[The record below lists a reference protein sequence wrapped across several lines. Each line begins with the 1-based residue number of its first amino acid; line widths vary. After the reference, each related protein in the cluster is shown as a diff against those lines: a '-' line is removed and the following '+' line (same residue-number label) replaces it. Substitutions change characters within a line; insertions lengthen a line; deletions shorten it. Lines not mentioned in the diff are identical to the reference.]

1 MLGAFVPEVARFK
14 ALVRVQVLGVLPHN
28 LGVVRVR
35 GRGAAVRGAHALRQA
50 EMRRGARRRLHA
62 ELADDAGEASLNRG
76 GVGNPRPRPRAVPGR
91 ALPAALALARAPLA
105 LVLRRGGRAVR
116 ADGELGA
123 RRAER
128 QGLARF
134 RFRLI
139 PGRGGVARSGAGR
152 GRVRDEPRDASP
164 HLRLRGV
171 HRGLALADAL
181 DVPRQGI
188 RPAAHGG
195 GLDHANLLLRGERD
209 AGQKREAQLGRG
221 AIGGRVPAGRR
232 EVHRAHPLDPSV
244 GRAERARV
252 RRGLAAADRAAR
264 GFSWNASPHSFHRA
278 TAHAGGLFQTRVGC
292 LVSKR
297 ARADLFRGLAH
308 PATLDD
314 APASSPRL
322 FLVSSGEMNSP
333 QAKLKR
339 ARDAEVK
346 EATDLKKFKADLLSK
361 VIVKTIVKEQTNT
374 QSVTALR
381 FNHLPFASGTSAKG
395 KPEDTNLGNL
405 FATCGG
411 DFATV
416 YDDEHFGD
424 HVAVV
429 AQFKNEKTKHS
440 AGGELTAVAW
450 VDARGFTGHEF
461 GDALLAVG
469 GGNDNAVQIFSV
481 AEARVVR
488 MLKGHVGSIV
498 ALAAGAAGDADAA
511 DAKNVGGSRLAVLDS
526 NGTVTVWNWRT
537 AQVVCAF
544 KAGDA
549 IAVEMPDE
557 GDVVITGHADGDV
570 VVWPVAGEENAEAFE
585 KKKKRADMRGAMAG
599 TVGNVKAL
607 ARDETK
613 PAAVTVNLA
622 GAHTGVAV
630 DCVRCLPGDRLAT
643 KSVDGVVCVRGVRS
657 SPASSA
663 AATTWKVPGC
673 AKPKKHELRSSLSSF
688 GCDPLGEFLAVGN
701 SDGETFVYDV
711 ATGLAIKTVKQ
722 DRDFKGL
729 NAVRAAAVSRDCRH
743 VHAAFG
749 PGVVWRAEV
758 VPGLDDEEGP
768 GTPEEA

>member
-1 MLGAFVPEVARFK
+1 
-14 ALVRVQVLGVLPHN
+14 
-28 LGVVRVR
+28 
-35 GRGAAVRGAHALRQA
+35 
-50 EMRRGARRRLHA
+50 
-62 ELADDAGEASLNRG
+62 
-76 GVGNPRPRPRAVPGR
+76 
-91 ALPAALALARAPLA
+91 
-105 LVLRRGGRAVR
+105 
-116 ADGELGA
+116 
-123 RRAER
+123 
-128 QGLARF
+128 
-134 RFRLI
+134 
-139 PGRGGVARSGAGR
+139 
-152 GRVRDEPRDASP
+152 
-164 HLRLRGV
+164 
-171 HRGLALADAL
+171 
-181 DVPRQGI
+181 
-188 RPAAHGG
+188 
-195 GLDHANLLLRGERD
+195 
-209 AGQKREAQLGRG
+209 
-221 AIGGRVPAGRR
+221 
-232 EVHRAHPLDPSV
+232 
-244 GRAERARV
+244 
-252 RRGLAAADRAAR
+252 
-264 GFSWNASPHSFHRA
+264 
-278 TAHAGGLFQTRVGC
+278 
-292 LVSKR
+292 
-297 ARADLFRGLAH
+297 
-308 PATLDD
+308 
-314 APASSPRL
+314 
-322 FLVSSGEMNSP
+322 MNSP

-585 KKKKRADMRGAMAG
+585 RKKKRADMRGAMAG

-643 KSVDGVVCVRGVRS
+643 KSVDGVVCVRGARS

-729 NAVRAAAVSRDCRH
+729 NAVRAAAVSRDCRR

>member
-1 MLGAFVPEVARFK
+1 
-14 ALVRVQVLGVLPHN
+14 
-28 LGVVRVR
+28 
-35 GRGAAVRGAHALRQA
+35 
-50 EMRRGARRRLHA
+50 
-62 ELADDAGEASLNRG
+62 
-76 GVGNPRPRPRAVPGR
+76 
-91 ALPAALALARAPLA
+91 
-105 LVLRRGGRAVR
+105 
-116 ADGELGA
+116 
-123 RRAER
+123 
-128 QGLARF
+128 
-134 RFRLI
+134 
-139 PGRGGVARSGAGR
+139 
-152 GRVRDEPRDASP
+152 
-164 HLRLRGV
+164 
-171 HRGLALADAL
+171 
-181 DVPRQGI
+181 
-188 RPAAHGG
+188 
-195 GLDHANLLLRGERD
+195 
-209 AGQKREAQLGRG
+209 
-221 AIGGRVPAGRR
+221 
-232 EVHRAHPLDPSV
+232 
-244 GRAERARV
+244 
-252 RRGLAAADRAAR
+252 
-264 GFSWNASPHSFHRA
+264 
-278 TAHAGGLFQTRVGC
+278 
-292 LVSKR
+292 
-297 ARADLFRGLAH
+297 
-308 PATLDD
+308 
-314 APASSPRL
+314 
-322 FLVSSGEMNSP
+322 MNSP

-374 QSVTALR
+374 QSVTALQ
-381 FNHLPFASGTSAKG
+381 FNHLPFAAGAPGAGETN
-395 KPEDTNLGNL
+395 DTNLGNL

-416 YDDEHFGD
+416 YDDEHFGE

-429 AQFKNEKTKHS
+429 AQFKNEATRHT

-450 VDARGFTGHEF
+450 VDARGFTRHEF

-469 GGNDNAVQIFSV
+469 GGDDNAVQIFSV

-488 MLKGHVGSIV
+488 MLKGHVGTIV
-498 ALAAGAAGDADAA
+498 ALAAGARDGETKKKQDGA
-511 DAKNVGGSRLAVLDS
+511 SRLAVLDS

-549 IAVEMPDE
+549 IALEMPDE

-570 VVWPVAGEENAEAFE
+570 VVWPVAVEENAE
-585 KKKKRADMRGAMAG
+585 KKPGAGAMAG

-607 ARDETK
+607 ARDETQ

-643 KSVDGVVCVRGVRS
+643 KSVDGVVCVRGARS

-663 AATTWKVPGC
+663 AATTWKVPGFV
-673 AKPKKHELRSSLSSF
+673 KPKKHELRSSLSSF

-711 ATGLAIKTVKQ
+711 NTGLAIKTVKQ

-729 NAVRAAAVSRDCRH
+729 NAVRAAAVSRDCRR

>member
-1 MLGAFVPEVARFK
+1 
-14 ALVRVQVLGVLPHN
+14 
-28 LGVVRVR
+28 
-35 GRGAAVRGAHALRQA
+35 
-50 EMRRGARRRLHA
+50 
-62 ELADDAGEASLNRG
+62 
-76 GVGNPRPRPRAVPGR
+76 
-91 ALPAALALARAPLA
+91 
-105 LVLRRGGRAVR
+105 
-116 ADGELGA
+116 
-123 RRAER
+123 
-128 QGLARF
+128 
-134 RFRLI
+134 
-139 PGRGGVARSGAGR
+139 
-152 GRVRDEPRDASP
+152 
-164 HLRLRGV
+164 
-171 HRGLALADAL
+171 
-181 DVPRQGI
+181 
-188 RPAAHGG
+188 
-195 GLDHANLLLRGERD
+195 
-209 AGQKREAQLGRG
+209 
-221 AIGGRVPAGRR
+221 
-232 EVHRAHPLDPSV
+232 
-244 GRAERARV
+244 
-252 RRGLAAADRAAR
+252 
-264 GFSWNASPHSFHRA
+264 
-278 TAHAGGLFQTRVGC
+278 
-292 LVSKR
+292 
-297 ARADLFRGLAH
+297 
-308 PATLDD
+308 
-314 APASSPRL
+314 
-322 FLVSSGEMNSP
+322 MNSP

-381 FNHLPFASGTSAKG
+381 FNHLPFASGTSGTSA

-488 MLKGHVGSIV
+488 MLKGHVGSVV
-498 ALAAGAAGDADAA
+498 ALAAGAAASSADADTSA
-511 DAKNVGGSRLAVLDS
+511 VGASRLAVLDS

-549 IAVEMPDE
+549 IALEMPDE

-570 VVWPVAGEENAEAFE
+570 VVWPVAVEENAE
-585 KKKKRADMRGAMAG
+585 KKRAGAGAMAG

-607 ARDETK
+607 ARDETQ

-643 KSVDGVVCVRGVRS
+643 KSVDGVVCVRGARS

-663 AATTWKVPGC
+663 AATTWKVPGFV
-673 AKPKKHELRSSLSSF
+673 KPKKHELRSALSSF

-711 ATGLAIKTVKQ
+711 NTGLAIKTVKQ

-729 NAVRAAAVSRDCRH
+729 NAVRAAAVSRDCRR